1 MENNEL
7 KFETVEDLKR
17 SFLKIYAS
25 NGYNALWAV
34 DTLEYLFYEKISLAK
49 ERKEQEEFIK
59 ALRLLHGEK
68 QTKF

>member
-7 KFETVEDLKR
+7 KFETVEDLKQ